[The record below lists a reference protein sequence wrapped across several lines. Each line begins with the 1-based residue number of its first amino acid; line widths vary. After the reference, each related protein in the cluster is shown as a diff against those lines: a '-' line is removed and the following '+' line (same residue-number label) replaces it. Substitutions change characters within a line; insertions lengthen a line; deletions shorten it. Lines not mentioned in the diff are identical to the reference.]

1 MADDSG
7 KHLEVALVAAER
19 VVWEGQA
26 KIVIARTTDGDVGIL
41 PGHAPLLGLLQGG
54 TVQVR
59 TVDDEYFVAAA
70 PDGFL
75 SVANDRVSILA
86 ENAEMGHDIDLEE
99 ARARAG
105 SGRRHRQ
112 CRRAGAGPARRGSGP
127 GRRKGVLTRP
137 VIIESRQVSTKL
149 SLQV

>member
-1 MADDSG
+1 MADDSA

-19 VVWEGQA
+19 TVWQGQA

-70 PDGFL
+70 PDGFI
-75 SVANDRVSILA
+75 SVAHDRVSILA

-99 ARARAG
+99 AKLALERAHAAGTDSEDEQEHVRVAEARVRAAEKA
-105 SGRRHRQ
+105 S
-112 CRRAGAGPARRGSGP
+112 
-127 GRRKGVLTRP
+127 
-137 VIIESRQVSTKL
+137 
-149 SLQV
+149 

>member
-1 MADDSG
+1 MADDSA

-19 VVWEGQA
+19 TVWQGQA
-26 KIVIARTTDGDVGIL
+26 KMVIARTTDGDVGIL

-59 TVDDEYFVAAA
+59 TVEDEYFVAAA
-70 PDGFL
+70 PDGFI

-99 ARARAG
+99 ARRDLEQALAAGLDTDADTDEVRLAEARV
-105 SGRRHRQ
+105 
-112 CRRAGAGPARRGSGP
+112 RAAEQTS
-127 GRRKGVLTRP
+127 
-137 VIIESRQVSTKL
+137 
-149 SLQV
+149 

>member
-1 MADDSG
+1 MADDSA

-19 VVWEGQA
+19 TVWQGQA

-70 PDGFL
+70 PDGFI

-99 ARARAG
+99 ARRDLAEALATSTESDADADEVRLAEARVQA
-105 SGRRHRQ
+105 
-112 CRRAGAGPARRGSGP
+112 AEKTA
-127 GRRKGVLTRP
+127 
-137 VIIESRQVSTKL
+137 
-149 SLQV
+149 

>member
-1 MADDSG
+1 MSVASSESA

-19 VVWEGQA
+19 TVWQGQA

-70 PDGFL
+70 PDGFI

-99 ARARAG
+99 ARRDLEQALAAGLDTDADTDEVRLAEARVRVAEQT
-105 SGRRHRQ
+105 S
-112 CRRAGAGPARRGSGP
+112 
-127 GRRKGVLTRP
+127 
-137 VIIESRQVSTKL
+137 
-149 SLQV
+149 

>member
-1 MADDSG
+1 MGRAAEG
-7 KHLEVALVAAER
+7 KLTWPTIAAKHLEVALVAAER
-19 VVWEGQA
+19 TVWQGQA

-70 PDGFL
+70 PDGFI

-99 ARARAG
+99 ARRELEQALATGTASEADADEVRLAEARV
-105 SGRRHRQ
+105 
-112 CRRAGAGPARRGSGP
+112 RAAEKTA
-127 GRRKGVLTRP
+127 
-137 VIIESRQVSTKL
+137 
-149 SLQV
+149 

>member
-1 MADDSG
+1 MADDSA

-19 VVWEGQA
+19 TVWQGQA

-70 PDGFL
+70 PDGFI
-75 SVANDRVSILA
+75 SVAGDRVSILA

-99 ARARAG
+99 ARRELDQAMSAGLADADADEVRLAEARV
-105 SGRRHRQ
+105 
-112 CRRAGAGPARRGSGP
+112 RAAEQTS
-127 GRRKGVLTRP
+127 
-137 VIIESRQVSTKL
+137 
-149 SLQV
+149 

>member
-1 MADDSG
+1 MADDSA

-19 VVWEGQA
+19 TVWQGQA

-59 TVDDEYFVAAA
+59 TVDGEYFVAAA
-70 PDGFL
+70 PDGFI

-99 ARARAG
+99 ARRELERAQATGIDTDADEEEFRLAEARVRAAEKAG
-105 SGRRHRQ
+105 
-112 CRRAGAGPARRGSGP
+112 
-127 GRRKGVLTRP
+127 
-137 VIIESRQVSTKL
+137 
-149 SLQV
+149 

>member
-1 MADDSG
+1 MADESA

-19 VVWEGQA
+19 TVWEGQA

-70 PDGFL
+70 PDGFI
-75 SVANDRVSILA
+75 SVAHDRVSILA

-99 ARARAG
+99 ARRELDQAMSAGLADADADEVRLAEARV
-105 SGRRHRQ
+105 
-112 CRRAGAGPARRGSGP
+112 RAAEQTS
-127 GRRKGVLTRP
+127 
-137 VIIESRQVSTKL
+137 
-149 SLQV
+149 

>member
-1 MADDSG
+1 MAVSDTETG

-19 VVWEGQA
+19 TVWQGQA

-70 PDGFL
+70 PDGFI

-99 ARARAG
+99 ARRDLEQALAAGLDTEAHEDEVRA
-105 SGRRHRQ
+105 
-112 CRRAGAGPARRGSGP
+112 A
-127 GRRKGVLTRP
+127 
-137 VIIESRQVSTKL
+137 ESRVRAAEQTS
-149 SLQV
+149 

>member
-1 MADDSG
+1 MADDSA

-19 VVWEGQA
+19 TVWQGQA

-54 TVQVR
+54 SVQVR
-59 TVDDEYFVAAA
+59 TVDGEYFVAAA
-70 PDGFL
+70 PDGFI

-99 ARARAG
+99 AKLALERAHAAGTDSEDEAEHVRVAEARVRAAEKA
-105 SGRRHRQ
+105 S
-112 CRRAGAGPARRGSGP
+112 
-127 GRRKGVLTRP
+127 
-137 VIIESRQVSTKL
+137 
-149 SLQV
+149 

>member
-1 MADDSG
+1 MADDAA

-19 VVWEGQA
+19 TVWQGQA
-26 KIVIARTTDGDVGIL
+26 RIVIARTTDGDVGIL

-70 PDGFL
+70 PDGFI

-99 ARARAG
+99 ARRELEQALAAGLADADTDEVRLAEARV
-105 SGRRHRQ
+105 
-112 CRRAGAGPARRGSGP
+112 RAAEQTS
-127 GRRKGVLTRP
+127 
-137 VIIESRQVSTKL
+137 
-149 SLQV
+149 

>member
-1 MADDSG
+1 MADDSA

-19 VVWEGQA
+19 TVWQGRA

-59 TVDDEYFVAAA
+59 TVDDEFFVAAA
-70 PDGFL
+70 PDGFI

-99 ARARAG
+99 ARRELEEALAAGLPDADADEVRLAEARV
-105 SGRRHRQ
+105 
-112 CRRAGAGPARRGSGP
+112 RAAEQTS
-127 GRRKGVLTRP
+127 
-137 VIIESRQVSTKL
+137 
-149 SLQV
+149 

>member
-1 MADDSG
+1 MADESA

-19 VVWEGQA
+19 TVWQGQA
-26 KIVIARTTDGDVGIL
+26 KIVIARTTDGDIGIL

-70 PDGFL
+70 PDGFI

-99 ARARAG
+99 ARRDLERALATGSDTEGAQEDVRLAEARV
-105 SGRRHRQ
+105 
-112 CRRAGAGPARRGSGP
+112 RAAEKAD
-127 GRRKGVLTRP
+127 
-137 VIIESRQVSTKL
+137 
-149 SLQV
+149 

>member
-1 MADDSG
+1 MADDSA

-19 VVWEGQA
+19 TVWQGQA

-70 PDGFL
+70 PDGFI

-99 ARARAG
+99 ARRELDQAHGGRPGRRRRRRGTTRRGQG
-105 SGRRHRQ
+105 SGRR
-112 CRRAGAGPARRGSGP
+112 AD
-127 GRRKGVLTRP
+127 VLTRP
-137 VIIESRQVSTKL
+137 AIIK
-149 SLQV
+149 

>member
-1 MADDSG
+1 MADESA

-19 VVWEGQA
+19 TVWQGQA
-26 KIVIARTTDGDVGIL
+26 RIVIARTTDGDVGIL

-70 PDGFL
+70 PDGFI
-75 SVANDRVSILA
+75 SVANDRVSIPA

-99 ARARAG
+99 ARRELEQALAAGLADADTDEVRLAEARV
-105 SGRRHRQ
+105 
-112 CRRAGAGPARRGSGP
+112 RAAEQTS
-127 GRRKGVLTRP
+127 
-137 VIIESRQVSTKL
+137 
-149 SLQV
+149 

>member
-1 MADDSG
+1 MTSG
-7 KHLEVALVAAER
+7 SC
-19 VVWEGQA
+19 
-26 KIVIARTTDGDVGIL
+26 

-70 PDGFL
+70 PDGFI

-99 ARARAG
+99 ARRDA
-105 SGRRHRQ
+105 
-112 CRRAGAGPARRGSGP
+112 RAGAGRPVLDTDEETDEVRLAEARVRAAETD
-127 GRRKGVLTRP
+127 VLTRP
-137 VIIESRQVSTKL
+137 AIIKYRHRTVRFSGVPG
-149 SLQV
+149 

>member
-1 MADDSG
+1 MADDSA

-19 VVWEGQA
+19 TVWQGQA

-70 PDGFL
+70 PDGFI

-99 ARARAG
+99 ARRELEEALATGTDTDADPDEVRLAEARV
-105 SGRRHRQ
+105 
-112 CRRAGAGPARRGSGP
+112 RAAEQTS
-127 GRRKGVLTRP
+127 
-137 VIIESRQVSTKL
+137 
-149 SLQV
+149 

>member
-1 MADDSG
+1 MADDSA

-19 VVWEGQA
+19 TVWQGQA

-70 PDGFL
+70 PDGFI

-99 ARARAG
+99 ARRELEQALAAGLADADVDEVRLAEARV
-105 SGRRHRQ
+105 
-112 CRRAGAGPARRGSGP
+112 RAAEQTS
-127 GRRKGVLTRP
+127 
-137 VIIESRQVSTKL
+137 
-149 SLQV
+149 

>member
-1 MADDSG
+1 MADDSA

-19 VVWEGQA
+19 TVWQGQA

-70 PDGFL
+70 PDGFI

-86 ENAEMGHDIDLEE
+86 ENAEMGHDIDLEQARRELDAAIAAGLADDADADEVRLAE
-99 ARARAG
+99 ARVRAAEQT
-105 SGRRHRQ
+105 S
-112 CRRAGAGPARRGSGP
+112 
-127 GRRKGVLTRP
+127 
-137 VIIESRQVSTKL
+137 
-149 SLQV
+149 

>member
-1 MADDSG
+1 MADEAA

-19 VVWEGQA
+19 TVWQGQA
-26 KIVIARTTDGDVGIL
+26 KIVIARTTDGDIGIL

-70 PDGFL
+70 PDGFI

-99 ARARAG
+99 ARRDLERALATGSETEGAQEDVRLAEARV
-105 SGRRHRQ
+105 
-112 CRRAGAGPARRGSGP
+112 RAAEKAD
-127 GRRKGVLTRP
+127 
-137 VIIESRQVSTKL
+137 
-149 SLQV
+149 

>member
-1 MADDSG
+1 MAEESS

-26 KIVIARTTDGDVGIL
+26 TIVIARTTDGDVGIL

-59 TVDDEYFVAAA
+59 TVDGEFLVAAA
-70 PDGFL
+70 PDGFI

-86 ENAEMGHDIDLEE
+86 ENAELGHDIDLEDARRELEQALATGTAGEADADEVRAAE
-99 ARARAG
+99 ARVRAAETA
-105 SGRRHRQ
+105 S
-112 CRRAGAGPARRGSGP
+112 
-127 GRRKGVLTRP
+127 
-137 VIIESRQVSTKL
+137 
-149 SLQV
+149 

>member
-1 MADDSG
+1 MADDAA

-19 VVWEGQA
+19 TVWQGQA

-70 PDGFL
+70 PDGFI

-86 ENAEMGHDIDLEE
+86 EDAEMGHDIDLEE
-99 ARARAG
+99 ARRDLEEALATGTESDVDADEVRLAEARVQA
-105 SGRRHRQ
+105 
-112 CRRAGAGPARRGSGP
+112 AEKTA
-127 GRRKGVLTRP
+127 
-137 VIIESRQVSTKL
+137 
-149 SLQV
+149 

>member
-26 KIVIARTTDGDVGIL
+26 TIVIARTTDGDVGIL

-59 TVDDEYFVAAA
+59 TVDGDFLVAAA
-70 PDGFL
+70 PDGFI

-99 ARARAG
+99 ARRELEQALATGTAGEADADEVRAAEARV
-105 SGRRHRQ
+105 
-112 CRRAGAGPARRGSGP
+112 RAAETAS
-127 GRRKGVLTRP
+127 
-137 VIIESRQVSTKL
+137 
-149 SLQV
+149 

>member
-1 MADDSG
+1 MADESA

-19 VVWEGQA
+19 TVWEGQA

-70 PDGFL
+70 PDGFI

-99 ARARAG
+99 ARRDLEEALATGTESDADADEVRLAEARVQA
-105 SGRRHRQ
+105 
-112 CRRAGAGPARRGSGP
+112 AEKTA
-127 GRRKGVLTRP
+127 
-137 VIIESRQVSTKL
+137 
-149 SLQV
+149 

>member
-1 MADDSG
+1 MSVSDAESG

-19 VVWEGQA
+19 TVWQGQA

-70 PDGFL
+70 PDGFI

-99 ARARAG
+99 ARRDLERAQATGIDTDAGEEELRLAEARVRAAERAG
-105 SGRRHRQ
+105 
-112 CRRAGAGPARRGSGP
+112 
-127 GRRKGVLTRP
+127 
-137 VIIESRQVSTKL
+137 
-149 SLQV
+149 